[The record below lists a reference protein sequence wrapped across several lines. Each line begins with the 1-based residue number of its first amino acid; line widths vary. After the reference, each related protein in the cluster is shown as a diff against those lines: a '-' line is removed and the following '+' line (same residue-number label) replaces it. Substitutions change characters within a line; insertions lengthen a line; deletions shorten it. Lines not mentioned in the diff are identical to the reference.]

1 MTPQKSWS
9 ERFLPKVGNSWAI
22 QPSTLSLH
30 FWEIDHQG
38 SDCHSWQESE
48 TSSQI
53 FWKSRKDTT
62 NALENV
68 YNFAKYFP
76 LFPTICRSNTIFSFR
91 SPQLVSKV
99 SSTTRGIM
107 LLHQLV
113 CDWTYCRTQ
122 LGFSSTGLSSTNCL
136 PPIILHQLSFHQLAF
151 HRLVPRPCD

>member
-1 MTPQKSWS
+1 MSSFPINPFPWTSLTKTDLDDATKILIRKIPSKSWQLLS
-9 ERFLPKVGNSWAI
+9 NSTFHSVPAFLGDWP
-22 QPSTLSLH
+22 PRLRLSQLAG
-30 FWEIDHQG
+30 IRNLLPDLL
-38 SDCHSWQESE
+38 
-48 TSSQI
+48 
-53 FWKSRKDTT
+53 KDTT

-76 LFPTICRSNTIFSFR
+76 LFPTICRSNTIFNSW
-91 SPQLVSKV
+91 SPQLVTKV

-136 PPIILHQLSFHQLAF
+136 PPIILHQ
-151 HRLVPRPCD
+151 